1 MTTLAVP
8 APALVARPRTPVQ
21 PPTTTR
27 LVRSEWIKLRSLRS
41 TWWALAASVAV
52 VVLLAV
58 SRASSIAR
66 VPEAIGAPSMVG
78 AVYVTSGAAIVQ
90 LVLCVLAVLAVT
102 GEYRTGQIRSS
113 LVAVPTRLPVLG
125 AKLAV
130 VVATVLVTSVVAV
143 GLAWAASA
151 SWLDVSQMPV
161 DLGDPDELRILLGT
175 PLYLA
180 TVAALAFG
188 IGALVRSSAGGIAV
202 VVGLL
207 LVVENAVALL
217 PWAPLQAVSPYLPAT
232 AGNRLLTSDLVG
244 SVTTTSASTTLS
256 PWQGYGVL
264 VAWVVV
270 VLAAAAVLLRRRD
283 A

>member
-8 APALVARPRTPVQ
+8 APTLPARPRAAVQ

-52 VVLLAV
+52 VVLMAV
-58 SRASSIAR
+58 SRASSIAQ
-66 VPEAIGAPSMVG
+66 VPEAVGSPGMVG

-90 LVLCVLAVLAVT
+90 LVVCVLGVLAIT

-113 LVAVPTRLPVLG
+113 LTAVPARLPVLL
-125 AKLAV
+125 AKLVV
-130 VVATVLVTSVVAV
+130 VVATVLVTSAVAV

-161 DLGDPDELRILLGT
+161 DLRDPDELRILAGT

-180 TVAALAFG
+180 TVTALAFG

-207 LVVENAVALL
+207 LVVENAVALV

-244 SVTTTSASTTLS
+244 SVTTTSSSTTLG
-256 PWQGYGVL
+256 PWAGYGVL
-264 VAWVVV
+264 VLWVAA
-270 VLAAAAVLLRRRD
+270 VLAVAAVLLRRRD